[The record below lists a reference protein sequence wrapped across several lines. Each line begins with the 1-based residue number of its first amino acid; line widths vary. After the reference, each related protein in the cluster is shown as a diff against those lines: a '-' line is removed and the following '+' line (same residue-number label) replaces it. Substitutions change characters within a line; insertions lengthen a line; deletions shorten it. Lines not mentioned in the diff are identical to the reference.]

1 MVKVPVYSMR
11 EVRLRPDMQQ
21 GVEVRASADAF
32 GAGAARGMQSIGQG
46 MQSIGQ
52 GLGQAADAMAQ
63 LRDFEDRLKSK
74 EALTGFER
82 DVIDLQYGENGY
94 LTTQGGDAVA
104 RQEQY
109 ARDLEELKK
118 KYGSN
123 LKGGAARYFD
133 DAATSA
139 VTSGLRTGVVH
150 AAQGRKDWA
159 ASTSTAR
166 LSLYQDQALA
176 GYADPAKVD
185 RSIAGGFME
194 IEAQA
199 DLMGWGPDVIEVK
212 RREFA
217 TGVYSSVAL
226 AMASQTGGATKALEY
241 LASKTDLI
249 DPATRMEL
257 EGKLKP
263 YANDEAAMGIV
274 DEILGMGRDAGAGA
288 APAGAEGTVG
298 QSGPS
303 TVRTKLYARA
313 QAAGKGADHVD
324 GLNEAFAT
332 NLLAMFE
339 DAPPGIREGLQ
350 IGSGYRSEQRQAEII
365 AQNMAKYGLG
375 GEIAAWNSDVQAMG
389 PVAAGQKWRG
399 RFQGAIGPNGKSLTQ
414 MVGMPGG
421 SEHQHGTAVDIWWNG
436 QRLDQAPKE
445 VRDWVH
451 QNASAYGLR
460 FPMSWE
466 SWHIEPAGARGG
478 GPGSTAVATTDGVT
492 YRAQAASYDAAI
504 ARINE
509 IQDPDVRASAMKMLT
524 SQMELRS
531 KAEAARSQ
539 AAKADM
545 WSLVAQGT
553 PVAQIPLDMKIAAGR
568 EAVMG
573 FMDYEAKAGEITT
586 DPVLHRDIT
595 LFAATNPTEFARV
608 DLTAPEIINGIS
620 KSDLKTL
627 VDKQASVLSDERKA
641 REEGTNIGQAMDWA
655 KTQLEGVGITTA
667 NLTGA
672 GNATKRQEMAE
683 RQAKFQ
689 MALLDEIEAFRAAN
703 GGKPPS
709 QVDVMQMTNKLL
721 LPVVLNVPG
730 SGWTSDN
737 TEGFLFDAIDAPS
750 NATYDIQVEIND
762 IPRDLRDAIRRD
774 LMLERGGLPVSDE
787 EVVQRY
793 EDLQMG
799 RDVPAPANPAMPGN
813 VTTTDLTLLDRL
825 RGFVDQV
832 DPPQQ

>member
-82 DVIDLQYGENGY
+82 DVINLQYGENGY

-118 KYGSN
+118 KYGSG

-176 GYADPAKVD
+176 GFADPAKVD

-194 IEAQA
+194 IEAQG
-199 DLMGWGPDVIEVK
+199 DLMGWGPEVIEVK

-226 AMASQTGGATKALEY
+226 AMASETGGATKALEY
-241 LASKTDLI
+241 LGSKADLI

-274 DEILGMGRDAGAGA
+274 DEILGQRRDTGAGA
-288 APAGAEGTVG
+288 APAAAEGTVG

-303 TVRTKLYARA
+303 TVRTKLYGRA
-313 QAAGKGADHVD
+313 AAAGKGADHVD
-324 GLNEAFAT
+324 GLNEGFAT

-350 IGSGYRSEQRQAEII
+350 IGSGYRSEQRQAELF
-365 AQNMAKYGLG
+365 AEAVKKYGSP
-375 GEIAAWNSDVQAMG
+375 EAARKWVAPPGNS
-389 PVAAGQKWRG
+389 
-399 RFQGAIGPNGKSLTQ
+399 
-414 MVGMPGG
+414 
-421 SEHQHGTAVDIWWNG
+421 QHNHGNAVDIWYNG
-436 QRLDQAPKE
+436 VRLDKAPKE

-451 QNASAYGLR
+451 QNAAAYGLR

-466 SWHIEPAGARGG
+466 SWHIEPSGARGG

-568 EAVMG
+568 EAVQG

-620 KSDLKTL
+620 KTDLKSL

-641 REEGTNIGQAMDWA
+641 TEEGQNVTQAMTYA
-655 KTQLEGVGITTA
+655 RTQLDAVGISTVGTDGTA
-667 NLTGA
+667 
-672 GNATKRQEMAE
+672 RQEMAARE
-683 RQAKFQ
+683 AKFQ
-689 MALLDEIEAFRAAN
+689 MALLDEMRVWSEQNA
-703 GGKPPS
+703 GKRPT
-709 QVDVMQMTNKLL
+709 QVDIMQMTNRLL
-721 LPVVLNVPG
+721 LPIVVKTPG
-730 SGWTSDN
+730 TFWDGEQ
-737 TEGFLFDAIDAPS
+737 EGFAFEASGRADGTTVDVV
-750 NATYDIQVEIND
+750 VEYAD
-762 IPRDLRDAIRRD
+762 IPIDMRNAIRRD
-774 LMLERGGLPVSDE
+774 LELETGGQVSE
-787 EVVQRY
+787 EQIVQRY
-793 EDLQMG
+793 EEFILS
-799 RDVPAPANPAMPGN
+799 R
-813 VTTTDLTLLDRL
+813 
-825 RGFVDQV
+825 
-832 DPPQQ
+832 

>member
-11 EVRLRPDMQQ
+11 EIRLRPDMQQ
-21 GVEVRASADAF
+21 GVDVRVSADAF
-32 GAGAARGMQSIGQG
+32 GAQIGQG
-46 MQSIGQ
+46 MQSVGQ

-82 DVIDLQYGENGY
+82 DVINLQYGENGY

-109 ARDLEELKK
+109 QRDLEALKK
-118 KYGSN
+118 KYGAN
-123 LKGGAARYFD
+123 LSGGAARYYE

-185 RSIAGGFME
+185 RSIAGGYME

-199 DLMGWGPDVIEVK
+199 DLMGWGPEVVEVK

-226 AMASQTGGATKALEY
+226 AMASETGGATKALEF
-241 LASKTDLI
+241 LNSKADLI

-274 DEILGMGRDAGAGA
+274 DEILGMGRDTGAGA
-288 APAGAEGTVG
+288 APGAAEGTVG
-298 QSGPS
+298 AGGP
-303 TVRTKLYARA
+303 TQVRARLVARA

-324 GLNEAFAT
+324 NLNEGFAT

-350 IGSGYRSEQRQAEII
+350 IGSGYRSVERQQELWDEAVK
-365 AQNMAKYGLG
+365 KYGSP
-375 GEIAAWNSDVQAMG
+375 EAARKWVAPPGNS
-389 PVAAGQKWRG
+389 
-399 RFQGAIGPNGKSLTQ
+399 
-414 MVGMPGG
+414 
-421 SEHQHGTAVDIWWNG
+421 QHNHGNAVDIWYNG
-436 QRLDQAPKE
+436 VRLDKAPKE

-451 QNASAYGLR
+451 QNAAAYGLR

-531 KAEAARSQ
+531 KAEAAASQ

-545 WSLVAQGT
+545 WALVAQGT
-553 PVAQIPLDMKIAAGR
+553 PLSQIPLDMKIAAGR
-568 EAVMG
+568 EAVQG

-620 KSDLKTL
+620 KTDLKAL

-667 NLTGA
+667 NLTGS
-672 GNATKRQEMAE
+672 GNATKRQEMAARE
-683 RQAKFQ
+683 AKFQ

-703 GGKPPS
+703 NGKMPS
-709 QVDVMQMTNKLL
+709 QVDVMAMTNKLL
-721 LPVVLNVPG
+721 MPVVLNVPG
-730 SGWTSDN
+730 SGTFSDE

-750 NATYDIQVEIND
+750 VATYDIQVEIND

-774 LMLERGGLPVSDE
+774 MMLERGGLPVSDE

-799 RDVPAPANPAMPGN
+799 RNTPAPSNPALPGN
-813 VTTTDLTLLDRL
+813 VTTTDLTILDRL

>member
-1 MVKVPVYSMR
+1 MVRVPEYSMR

-21 GVEVRASADAF
+21 GIDVRSSPDAF
-32 GAGAARGMQSIGQG
+32 GAGAARGMDAIGQG

-52 GLGQAADAMAQ
+52 GLGQAADAVAQ
-63 LRDFEDRLKSK
+63 LRDFEDKLKSK
-74 EALTGFER
+74 DALTGFER
-82 DVIDLQYGENGY
+82 DVINLQYGENGY

-109 ARDLEELKK
+109 ARDLEDLKK
-118 KYGSN
+118 KYGSD
-123 LKGGAARYFD
+123 LKGGAARYFE

-159 ASTSTAR
+159 ASSSTAR
-166 LSLYQDQALA
+166 MSLYQDQALS

-199 DLMGWGPDVIEVK
+199 DLMGWSPEVIEVK

-226 AMASQTGGATKALEY
+226 ALASETGGATKALEY
-241 LASKTDLI
+241 LSSKTDLI

-274 DEILGMGRDAGAGA
+274 DEILGMGRDAP
-288 APAGAEGTVG
+288 APAADAAEGTVG
-298 QSGPS
+298 ASGP
-303 TVRTKLYARA
+303 TQARA
-313 QAAGKGADHVD
+313 RLVARAAAAGKGADHVD
-324 GLNEAFAT
+324 NLNEGFAT

-350 IGSGYRSEQRQAEII
+350 IGSGYRSADRQAELF
-365 AQNMAKYGLG
+365 AEAVRKYGS
-375 GEIAAWNSDVQAMG
+375 EAEARKW
-389 PVAAGQKWRG
+389 VA
-399 RFQGAIGPNGKSLTQ
+399 PPGKS
-414 MVGMPGG
+414 
-421 SEHQHGTAVDIWWNG
+421 QHNHGQAVDIWYNG
-436 QRLDQAPKE
+436 QRLDKAPAE
-445 VRDWVH
+445 VREWVH
-451 QNASAYGLR
+451 ANASAYGLR

-492 YRAQAASYDAAI
+492 YRASAASYDAAI
-504 ARINE
+504 ARVNE
-509 IQDPDVRASAMKMLT
+509 IADPEVRASAMKQLT
-524 SQMELRS
+524 AQMELRS

-545 WSLVAQGT
+545 WSMVAQGVPMT
-553 PVAQIPLDMKIAAGR
+553 QIPLEMKIAAGR
-568 EAVMG
+568 EAVQG

-586 DPVLHRDIT
+586 DPILHRDIT
-595 LFAATNPTEFARV
+595 LYAATNPTEFARV
-608 DLTAPEIINGIS
+608 DLTAPEIINGLS
-620 KSDLKTL
+620 KADLKSL
-627 VDKQASVLSDERKA
+627 VDKQASVLSDERTA
-641 REEGTNIGQAMDWA
+641 REQGLNVSQAMGYA
-655 KTQLEGVGITTA
+655 KTQLEAVGITSA
-667 NLTGA
+667 GLTGGA
-672 GNATKRQEMAE
+672 NATKRQEMAARE
-683 RQAKFQ
+683 AQFQ
-689 MALLDEIEAFRAAN
+689 MALLDEMQAWQKAN
-703 GGKPPS
+703 AGKTPS
-709 QVDVMQMTNKLL
+709 QVDIMAMTNKLL
-721 LPVVLNVPG
+721 MPVVLNVPG
-730 SGWTSDN
+730 SGTFSDS
-737 TEGFLFDAIDAPS
+737 TEGFMFDAISAPD
-750 NATYDIQVEIND
+750 NATYDIQVEISD

-774 LMLERGGLPVSDE
+774 MMLESGGLPVSDE

-799 RDVPAPANPAMPGN
+799 RNVPGSVNPVMPGN
-813 VTTTDLTLLDRL
+813 VTTTNLTLLDRL